1 MVTAL
6 PTGASAETVKRPSW
20 IFLGFWLTVLIL
32 LYIIFREAAQNLY
45 GTISRSN
52 SYYSHSL
59 LVPFVSAY
67 FVWRERQHLSQ
78 IPKNPTSWGYVVLAC
93 ACLMVL
99 VGDLLGFRIFAQAA
113 IIPLSIGLSLSFL
126 GVHHLRR
133 MWFPIA
139 FLAFM
144 IPLPESLTTGL
155 TFQVKML
162 ATEGA
167 VRLAQAF
174 YLPMIHDGSYIHF
187 GEDRLLVGDVCSGMR
202 SLIALVALGAIMS
215 ALSETRVWSRILIL
229 LISVPIAIVAN
240 VLRIFFLC
248 VVANFWGSAVAS
260 GRVHDISGPFIYVVA
275 IGLMI
280 GLEGVFRKIA
290 PRNSRSAEV
299 V

>member
-1 MVTAL
+1 MVTAS
-6 PTGASAETVKRPSW
+6 PTSVSAETVKRPSW
-20 IFLGFWLTVLIL
+20 LLPGFWLAVLVL
-32 LYIIFREAAQNLY
+32 LYLIFREAAQNLY
-45 GTISRSN
+45 GNISRSN

-78 IPKNPTSWGYVVLAC
+78 IPKSPTSWGYVVLAC

-126 GVHHLRR
+126 GARHVRR

-174 YLPMIHDGSYIHF
+174 YLPMIHDGSFILF

-290 PRNSRSAEV
+290 PRNSSSAEV
-299 V
+299 A